1 MDEEE
6 EEGVLVM
13 DDADP
18 AVGGMAGEGVAR
30 AGGGVA
36 RKQVGGEQDQ
46 AHIWHSGQL
55 TIKMLYCQETGSI
68 GAGGGRQGGRGGL
81 SAEAGG
87 RPSQRP
93 GPEPPSPLH
102 PPPRLLPF
110 LSPAATA

>member
-1 MDEEE
+1 M
-6 EEGVLVM
+6 
-13 DDADP
+13 
-18 AVGGMAGEGVAR
+18 VGSGLR
-30 AGGGVA
+30 
-36 RKQVGGEQDQ
+36 GEQDQ

-81 SAEAGG
+81 GEEASSRASAAT
-87 RPSQRP
+87 RAQ
-93 GPEPPSPLH
+93 PPSPLR